1 MRLGSDLG
9 GGKGTR
15 PSLGPIYFY
24 FYFLRRKVQF
34 IYLFIVIIYFIFVIG
49 PSSKT
54 LSPFFSITLASLT
67 QITTIQPENLI
78 KTIKSST
85 MVIVFLKKKNP
96 NYFTTKKLCVIGETK
111 AKLFVTTVNWYKYQL
126 VIASC

>member
-15 PSLGPIYFY
+15 PSLGPVYFY

-78 KTIKSST
+78 KIIKSST
-85 MVIVFLKKKNP
+85 MVIVFLKKKKKKNP
-96 NYFTTKKLCVIGETK
+96 TILPQKNYVLLEKL
-111 AKLFVTTVNWYKYQL
+111 KLNF
-126 VIASC
+126 